1 MHYYLLPIESMAGA
15 IQCLFYV
22 LTMLTAAFTYMIAR
36 Q

>member
-15 IQCLFYV
+15 IQCVFYV
-22 LTMLTAAFTYMIAR
+22 LTMLTAALTYLMAR